1 MEIQEGF
8 MGKKSFSQKDMV
20 AGIFFG
26 PWVPA
31 LIARLR
37 WIEGREGMGYRGRR
51 NDKLIAHE

>member
-31 LIARLR
+31 LIARL
-37 WIEGREGMGYRGRR
+37 
-51 NDKLIAHE
+51 K